1 METKQQHLEVENN
14 NNNNN
19 THTQKKNT
27 HKKWVVFGQTKSVIF
42 SISFKTAVKNVLFR
56 KTAAS
61 H

>member
-1 METKQQHLEVENN
+1 MEANQQHLEF
-14 NNNNN
+14 
-19 THTQKKNT
+19 KK
-27 HKKWVVFGQTKSVIF
+27 KKKKKKGLFSRQTKSVIF

>member
-1 METKQQHLEVENN
+1 MEANQQHLEF
-14 NNNNN
+14 
-19 THTQKKNT
+19 KK
-27 HKKWVVFGQTKSVIF
+27 KKKKKGLFSRQTKSVIF